1 MQPLTQFAMPKSWQ
15 DEVKEILDRAEA
27 SAPPPKRRVSR
38 APQPDQ
44 PRRNYVELLG
54 QWIMARF
61 STTGEMLVTAAV
73 LVVAALFLSIFL
85 RQFASIVAVAGA
97 VVFASALV
105 RGIMER
111 RSARSPGGRGSP
123 VMWRGQVIEL
133 PDQRPSL
140 RQRLRDALRRRR

>member
-1 MQPLTQFAMPKSWQ
+1 MPKSWQ

-27 SAPPPKRRVSR
+27 SAPPPKRRVSL
-38 APQPDQ
+38 APQPNQ

-61 STTGEMLVTAAV
+61 STTGEM

>member
-1 MQPLTQFAMPKSWQ
+1 MPKSWQ

-27 SAPPPKRRVSR
+27 SAPPPKRRATR
-38 APQPDQ
+38 APQPSQ
-44 PRRNYVELLG
+44 PRRNYIELLG

-61 STTGEMLVTAAV
+61 STTGDMLVTAAV
-73 LVVAALFLSIFL
+73 LVVAALFMSIVL
-85 RQFASIVAVAGA
+85 RQFASIIAVAGA
-97 VVFASALV
+97 ITFAAALV

-111 RSARSPGGRGSP
+111 RGLGSSGGRNGP

-133 PDQRPSL
+133 PNQRPTL

>member
-1 MQPLTQFAMPKSWQ
+1 MPKSWQ
-15 DEVKEILDRAEA
+15 DEVKEILDRADA

-38 APQPDQ
+38 GPQPNQ
-44 PRRNYVELLG
+44 PRRNYIELLG

-73 LVVAALFLSIFL
+73 LIVAALFLSIFL
-85 RQFASIVAVAGA
+85 RQFASIVAIAGA
-97 VVFASALV
+97 VVFAAALV

-111 RSARSPGGRGSP
+111 RTARSPGGRSSP

-140 RQRLRDALRRRR
+140 MQRLRDALRRRR

>member
-1 MQPLTQFAMPKSWQ
+1 MPKSWQ

-27 SAPPPKRRVSR
+27 SAPPPKRRVVR
-38 APQPDQ
+38 APQPNGR
-44 PRRNYVELLG
+44 RRNYVELLG
-54 QWIMARF
+54 RWIMSRF

-97 VVFASALV
+97 VVFAAALV

-111 RSARSPGGRGSP
+111 RSARSPGSRGSP
-123 VMWRGQVIEL
+123 VMWRGRVIEL

-140 RQRLRDALRRRR
+140 RQRLRDVLRRRR

>member
-1 MQPLTQFAMPKSWQ
+1 MPKSWQ
-15 DEVKEILDRAEA
+15 DEVKEILDRADTSSPPQRRA
-27 SAPPPKRRVSR
+27 SRT
-38 APQPDQ
+38 PQPANR
-44 PRRNYVELLG
+44 RRNYVALLG

-61 STTGEMLVTAAV
+61 ATTGEMLVTAAV

-85 RQFASIVAVAGA
+85 RQFASIAAVAGA

-105 RGIMER
+105 RGIIER
-111 RSARSPGGRGSP
+111 RAARSPGGRGSP

-140 RQRLRDALRRRR
+140 GQRIRDALRRRR

>member
-1 MQPLTQFAMPKSWQ
+1 
-15 DEVKEILDRAEA
+15 
-27 SAPPPKRRVSR
+27 
-38 APQPDQ
+38 
-44 PRRNYVELLG
+44 
-54 QWIMARF
+54 MARF

-85 RQFASIVAVAGA
+85 RQFAAIVAVAGA
-97 VVFASALV
+97 VVFALALA

-111 RSARSPGGRGSP
+111 RSARTSGGRSGP

>member
-1 MQPLTQFAMPKSWQ
+1 MPKSWQ

-27 SAPPPKRRVSR
+27 SAPPPKRRVVR
-38 APQPDQ
+38 APQPNRR
-44 PRRNYVELLG
+44 RRNYVELLG
-54 QWIMARF
+54 RWIMSRV

-73 LVVAALFLSIFL
+73 LVVVALFLSIFL

-97 VVFASALV
+97 VVFAAALV

-111 RSARSPGGRGSP
+111 RSARSPGSRGSP
-123 VMWRGQVIEL
+123 VMWRGRVIEL

-140 RQRLRDALRRRR
+140 RQRLRDVLRRRR

>member
-1 MQPLTQFAMPKSWQ
+1 
-15 DEVKEILDRAEA
+15 
-27 SAPPPKRRVSR
+27 
-38 APQPDQ
+38 
-44 PRRNYVELLG
+44 
-54 QWIMARF
+54 MARF

-85 RQFASIVAVAGA
+85 RQFASIVAIAGA
-97 VVFASALV
+97 VVFAAALF

-111 RSARSPGGRGSP
+111 RSARSAGGRGSA

-133 PDQRPSL
+133 PDERPSL

>member
-1 MQPLTQFAMPKSWQ
+1 MPKSWQ
-15 DEVKEILDRAEA
+15 DEVKEILDRADA
-27 SAPPPKRRVSR
+27 SAPPPKRRVVR
-38 APQPDQ
+38 APQPNRG
-44 PRRNYVELLG
+44 RRNYVELLG
-54 QWIMARF
+54 RWIMSRF

-97 VVFASALV
+97 VVFAAALV

-111 RSARSPGGRGSP
+111 RSARSPGRHGSP
-123 VMWRGQVIEL
+123 VMWRGRVIEV

-140 RQRLRDALRRRR
+140 RQRLRDVLRRRR

>member
-1 MQPLTQFAMPKSWQ
+1 MPKSWQ
-15 DEVKEILDRAEA
+15 DEVKEILDRADA
-27 SAPPPKRRVSR
+27 SAPPPKRRNSR
-38 APQPDQ
+38 APQPNQ
-44 PRRNYVELLG
+44 PRRNYIDLLG

-85 RQFASIVAVAGA
+85 RQFASIVAIAGA
-97 VVFASALV
+97 VVFAAALF

-111 RSARSPGGRGSP
+111 RSARSPGGRSNP

-140 RQRLRDALRRRR
+140 GQRIRDLFRRRR